1 MSPVF
6 QKLFEEVNK
15 MKKNLIISLAVL
27 AVFTLSLTMAYAQQA
42 TKPIELIS
50 SHTSPAVSGIGKM
63 FKQWGDR
70 IEEKSGGRVKFVY
83 YWAGTL
89 VPIPEQVKGIKTG
102 TADVAQI
109 GPLSI
114 ASYMPLSYNIPYLPF
129 MGLPSMTAG
138 TKIWWELYDKFP
150 AMKNEWA
157 DVKLLASRMMP
168 PDQIHTTRK
177 MVKAPA
183 DVKGMKLAISSALI
197 SKVITQQGGAATPIP
212 PTDIAVSLSTNVVE
226 GWINHFP
233 VAMIFGTL
241 PSFRYHLVVGTND
254 YAGIDAG
261 MDQLI
266 MNKDKWNKLPADIQ
280 KIFEEESAWY
290 QEETIKMDMAE
301 IQKAMTMVKDAK
313 HTITYLTPEELKL
326 WADAAAPV
334 HQAWI
339 ADNEAKG
346 KPAKAIYEE
355 MKKLIHQYK

>member
-1 MSPVF
+1 
-6 QKLFEEVNK
+6 
-15 MKKNLIISLAVL
+15 MKRNLVISLAVL
-27 AVFTLSLTMAYAQQA
+27 VVFILSLVAAYAQQA
-42 TKPIELIS
+42 PTKPIELIF

-63 FKQWGDR
+63 AKAWGDM
-70 IEEKSGGRVKFVY
+70 IEQKSGGRVKFVY

-89 VPIPEQVKGIKTG
+89 VPIAEQVKGIKTG
-102 TADVAQI
+102 TTDAAQL

-114 ASYMPLSYNIPYLPF
+114 ASYMPISYSVPYLPF
-129 MGLPSMTAG
+129 LGFPSMTAG

-150 AMKNEWA
+150 AIKNEWA

-177 MVKAPA
+177 MVKVPA
-183 DVKGMKLAISSALI
+183 DVRGMKLAISSALI

-241 PSFRYHLVVGTND
+241 PSFKHHLVVGSND
-254 YAGIDAG
+254 YTGIDAG
-261 MDQLI
+261 MDQI
-266 MNKDKWNKLPADIQ
+266 IVNKDKWAQLPADIQ
-280 KIFEEESAWY
+280 KIFEEASAWY

-301 IQKAMTMVKDAK
+301 IQKAMNVAKDAK
-313 HTITYLTPEELKL
+313 HTISYLTPEELKM

-334 HQAWI
+334 HQEWI

-346 KPAKAIYEE
+346 RPAKAIYEE
-355 MKKLIHQYK
+355 VKKLIQQHK

>member
-1 MSPVF
+1 
-6 QKLFEEVNK
+6 
-15 MKKNLIISLAVL
+15 MKRSLIISFTIMV
-27 AVFTLSLTMAYAQQA
+27 VFTLSLVAAHAQPA
-42 TKPIELIS
+42 PTKPIELIL
-50 SHTSPAVSGIGKM
+50 SHTSPAASGIGKM
-63 FKQWGDR
+63 AKQWGDR

-102 TADVAQI
+102 TTDVAQL

-114 ASYMPLSYNIPYLPF
+114 ASYMPLSYSIPYLPF
-129 MGLPSMTAG
+129 LGLPSMTAG
-138 TKIWWELYDKFP
+138 TKIWWELYNKFP

-177 MVKAPA
+177 MVKTPA

-197 SKVITQQGGAATPIP
+197 SKVITLQGGAATPIP

-241 PSFRYHLVVGTND
+241 PSFKYHLVVSNND

-266 MNKDKWNKLPADIQ
+266 INKDKWNKLPAGIQ

-290 QEETIKMDMAE
+290 QEETIKMDMTE
-301 IQKAMTMVKDAK
+301 IQKAMNVAKDAK
-313 HTITYLTPEELKL
+313 HTISYLTAEELKM

-334 HQAWI
+334 HQEWI
-339 ADNEAKG
+339 TDNEAKG

-355 MKKLIHQYK
+355 MKKLIQQYK